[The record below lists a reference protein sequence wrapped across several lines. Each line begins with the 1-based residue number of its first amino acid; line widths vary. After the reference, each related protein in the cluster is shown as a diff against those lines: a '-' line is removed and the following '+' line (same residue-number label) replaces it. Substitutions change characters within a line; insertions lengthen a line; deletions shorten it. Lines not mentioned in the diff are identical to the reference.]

1 MIVPG
6 VLLSHSLITSEK
18 CKQVEQCRSVR
29 VCYYYSDNHRSHDDI
44 YTRDAV
50 SGLWDWVSETYDEDG
65 DDWDPIKSSYHKP
78 SLNTETVIEYVRE
91 NVHYNDAIVL
101 VD

>member
-18 CKQVEQCRSVR
+18 CKQVEQCRSIR
-29 VCYYYSDNHRSHDDI
+29 VCYYSRDNSRSYDDI

-50 SGLWDWVSETYDEDG
+50 SGLWNWVSETYDEDG
-65 DDWDPIKSSYHKP
+65 DDWDPIKASCKP
-78 SLNTETVIEYVRE
+78 SINTETVIEYVRE
-91 NVHYNDAIVL
+91 NVHYNDALVL